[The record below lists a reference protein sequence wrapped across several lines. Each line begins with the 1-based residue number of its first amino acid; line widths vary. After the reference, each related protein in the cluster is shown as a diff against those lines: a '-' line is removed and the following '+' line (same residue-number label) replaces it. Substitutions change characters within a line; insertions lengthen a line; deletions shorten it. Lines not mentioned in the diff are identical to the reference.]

1 VDDPPGAER
10 GIAQGM
16 PRFALF
22 GQQGGTEMRKLNI
35 NMARVLIIALI
46 IIATIHARAAEKSI
60 TVGSKN
66 FTEQYIVGQLMKQL
80 IENRGFK
87 VELRSD
93 LTSMALRA
101 GMESGDIDICAD
113 YTGTTWMVH
122 LKCQY
127 KPGTS
132 HNELYE
138 LVKEEDK
145 GNYFIWLD
153 PIWNNN
159 AYAMASWPEFAK
171 KHKLTTLSDLAG
183 LYRKRE
189 GKIETFVDFEF
200 SVRPDGLSA
209 LEKFYDFKMAK
220 STLRT
225 GTPGASLIAL
235 KRHKTHV
242 AMVFGTD
249 ASIAKYGWHVYSDDK
264 SFFPPYDLT
273 PCVRKDALD
282 KYPEIAD
289 ILNKLVA
296 TFPGGGK
303 PATPEIVAECQKTWQ
318 SLNAAVDV
326 EKMEP
331 TEVASNYLQKHGLI
345 NPSRH

>member
-1 VDDPPGAER
+1 
-10 GIAQGM
+10 
-16 PRFALF
+16 
-22 GQQGGTEMRKLNI
+22 MRRLNI
-35 NMARVLIIALI
+35 NIVVGVLASILI
-46 IIATIHARAAEKSI
+46 IIGALHGRTAEKKI
-60 TVGSKN
+60 TVGNKN
-66 FTEQYIVGQLMKQL
+66 FTEQYIVGQLIKQL
-80 IENRGFK
+80 LEYRGFK
-87 VELRSD
+87 VEMRSD

-113 YTGTTWMVH
+113 YTGTAWMIH
-122 LKCQY
+122 LRREY
-127 KPGTS
+127 MPGT
-132 HNELYE
+132 NNNQLYQ
-138 LVKEEDK
+138 LVKGEDK
-145 GNYFIWLD
+145 RNHFVWLD

-183 LYRKRE
+183 LYRNRE

-200 SVRPDGLSA
+200 SVRPDGLPA
-209 LEKFYDFKMAK
+209 LEKFYEFKMAK
-220 STLRT
+220 RTLKT
-225 GTPGASLIAL
+225 GTPGASLMAL

-249 ASIAKYGWHVYSDDK
+249 ASIAKYAWHVYSDDK

-273 PCVRKDALD
+273 PYVRKDALD

-289 ILNKLVA
+289 IINKLAA

-318 SLNAAVDV
+318 DLNAVVDI

-331 TEVASNYLQKHGLI
+331 SEVAYEYLRDHGLI
-345 NPSRH
+345 KGLAQE

>member
-1 VDDPPGAER
+1 MKEL
-10 GIAQGM
+10 ICH
-16 PRFALF
+16 
-22 GQQGGTEMRKLNI
+22 GGEKMRKLNFNTMVWFFAVGLI
-35 NMARVLIIALI
+35 MAH
-46 IIATIHARAAEKSI
+46 IHGHAAERRVTI
-60 TVGSKN
+60 GNKN
-66 FTEQYIVGQLMKQL
+66 FTEQYIVGQLIKQL
-80 IENRGFK
+80 LENRGFK
-87 VELRSD
+87 VALRSD

-113 YTGTTWMVH
+113 YTGTAWMVH
-122 LKCQY
+122 LKRKY
-127 KPGTS
+127 MPGTGS
-132 HNELYE
+132 NQLYQ

-145 GNYFIWLD
+145 HNRFIWLD

-183 LYRKRE
+183 LYRKRG

-209 LEKFYDFKMAK
+209 LEKFYDFKMAR

-235 KRHKTHV
+235 KRHKTCV
-242 AMVFGTD
+242 AMIFATD

-264 SFFPPYDLT
+264 FFFPPYDLT
-273 PCVRKDALD
+273 PYVGKDALD

-303 PATPEIVAECQKTWQ
+303 PATPEILAECQKVWQ
-318 SLNAAVDV
+318 KLNAEVDI
-326 EKMEP
+326 ERMEP
-331 TEVASNYLQKHGLI
+331 TEVAHQYLREYGLI
-345 NPSRH
+345 KDWKNLN

>member
-1 VDDPPGAER
+1 
-10 GIAQGM
+10 
-16 PRFALF
+16 
-22 GQQGGTEMRKLNI
+22 MRRLNI
-35 NMARVLIIALI
+35 NIVVGVLAFILIIMGALHGR
-46 IIATIHARAAEKSI
+46 TAEKKI
-60 TVGSKN
+60 TVGNKN
-66 FTEQYIVGQLMKQL
+66 FTEQYVVGQLIKQL
-80 IENRGFK
+80 LEDRGFK
-87 VELRSD
+87 VKMRSD

-113 YTGTTWMVH
+113 YTGTAWMIH
-122 LKCQY
+122 LRREY
-127 KPGTS
+127 MPGT
-132 HNELYE
+132 NNNQLYQ
-138 LVKEEDK
+138 LVKGEDK
-145 GNYFIWLD
+145 RNHFVWLD

-159 AYAMASWPEFAK
+159 AYAIASWPEFAK

-183 LYRKRE
+183 LYRNRE

-200 SVRPDGLSA
+200 SVRPDGLPA
-209 LEKFYDFKMAK
+209 LEKFYEFKMAK
-220 STLRT
+220 RTLKT
-225 GTPGASLIAL
+225 GTPGTSLIAL

-249 ASIAKYGWHVYSDDK
+249 ASIAKYAWHVYSDDK

-273 PCVRKDALD
+273 PYVRKDALD

-289 ILNKLVA
+289 IINKLAA

-318 SLNAAVDV
+318 DLNAAVDI

-331 TEVASNYLQKHGLI
+331 TEVAYEYLRDHGLI
-345 NPSRH
+345 